1 MSKLKRY
8 YYIIVVY
15 ILQIYQNYYHKKYK
29 KLFIKLRNNMNK
41 YPSLND
47 YNELNKNGNLKYYW
61 NTYYKMYDL
70 IFYYKTL
77 STKPVIY
84 DTITID

>member
-47 YNELNKNGNLKYYW
+47 YNELDKNGNLKY
-61 NTYYKMYDL
+61 
-70 IFYYKTL
+70 
-77 STKPVIY
+77 
-84 DTITID
+84 